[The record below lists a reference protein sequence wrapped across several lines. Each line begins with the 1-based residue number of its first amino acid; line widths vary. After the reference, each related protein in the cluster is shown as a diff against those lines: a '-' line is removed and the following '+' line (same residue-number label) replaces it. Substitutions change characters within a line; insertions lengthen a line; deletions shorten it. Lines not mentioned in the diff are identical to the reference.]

1 MRIIDYFHHGLQRD
15 PQRLAFVD
23 PDKSYTFAQ
32 ADEMSARIAGGLF
45 AAGTPDGA
53 RVAVYSPNDALAFVC
68 IVAAMRLGCPWVPVN
83 VRNPVEVNAAF
94 LRQAGCSVL
103 FFHSSL
109 AADMREIAARTPSVK
124 TIVCIDSQDP
134 AATHSLDILMA
145 LEPGPVPEVPDDPD
159 RVIAIV
165 PTGGTTGLSKA
176 AVWTHRTWDA
186 VTAALWTSCPARG
199 APVHLVAAPMTHG
212 AGAVAMWMIPGGATS
227 VVLRKAEPVAIMEAI
242 QRHRVTHMY
251 LPPTLIYMILAHPDV
266 RQYDYSSLQYL
277 IVAAAP
283 IAPDKFREAMEVF
296 GPCICQS
303 FGQAEAPMLLTF
315 LSTADLLE
323 ATAPGAPARFA
334 SCGRATLGTR
344 VEIMDDEGNLL
355 PPGRKGEIVARSGM
369 VFQGYL
375 LNPRANEEAR
385 RFGWHHTGDVGFK
398 DEQGFVYIVDRKKD
412 MIVTGG
418 FNVFSVE
425 VEQVIL
431 GHAAVQDCA
440 VIGVPDTKWGE
451 AIKAVVELKPHAQAD
466 AAEIQEL
473 VRVRLGGVQVPKS
486 VEFWEQLPRSNNNKV
501 QKTEIRKRFWE
512 GRERLV

>member
-1 MRIIDYFHHGLQRD
+1 MRLIDYFHQGMQRD
-15 PQRLAFVD
+15 PHRPAFLD
-23 PDKSYTFAQ
+23 AEKSYSFAE
-32 ADEMSARIAGGLF
+32 ADALSARIAGGLY

-53 RVAVYSPNDALAFVC
+53 RAAVYSPNDALAFVC
-68 IVAAMRLGCPWVPVN
+68 IVAVVRLGCPWVPVN

-109 AADMREIAARTPSVK
+109 ALEVQQIAARAPS
-124 TIVCIDSQDP
+124 IRMLVCIDAEHTT
-134 AATHSLDILMA
+134 AAYSLDALMA
-145 LEPGPVPEVPDDPD
+145 LEPGPMPEVPDDPD
-159 RVIAIV
+159 RVIAIM

-199 APVHLVAAPMTHG
+199 APVHLVVAPMTHG
-212 AGAVAMWMIPGGATS
+212 AGMVAMWMIPGGSTS
-227 VVLRKAEPVAIMEAI
+227 VVLRKADPLAIMEAI
-242 QRHRVTHMY
+242 EQHRVTHMY
-251 LPPTLIYMILAHPDV
+251 LPPTLIYMLLAHPDV
-266 RQYDYSSLQYL
+266 RKYNYSSLQYL

-283 IAPDKFREAMEVF
+283 IAPEKLREAVEVF

-315 LSTADLLE
+315 LSSADLLQ
-323 ATAPGAPARFA
+323 APAPGSPNRFA

-355 PPGRKGEIVARSGM
+355 QPGEKGEIVARSAM

-375 LNPRANEEAR
+375 SNPRANEEVR
-385 RFGWHHTGDVGFK
+385 RFGWHHTGDVGLK
-398 DEQGFVYIVDRKKD
+398 DAQGFIYIVDRKKD

-425 VEQVIL
+425 VEQAIL
-431 GHAAVQDCA
+431 SHPAVQECA
-440 VIGVPDTKWGE
+440 VIGVPDAKWGE
-451 AIKAVVELKPHAQAD
+451 AIKAVVELKPHAKVD
-466 AAEIQEL
+466 AEEIQQL
-473 VRVRLGGVQVPKS
+473 VRRTLGGVQVPKS
-486 VEFWEQLPRSNNNKV
+486 VEFWEQLPRTPNNKV
-501 QKTEIRKRFWE
+501 QKAEIRKRFWE
-512 GRERLV
+512 GRERMV